1 MSMSPATRREILR
14 RATALSCVGAAAST
28 FGFQLATMGNAAAQ
42 TATTYKALVCIFMF
56 GGNDSNNMVLATD
69 TDSWGR
75 YWSARNTGVNPI
87 ALMPFGTA
95 PTPPGGTNPV
105 TGRSLPNNVTAWQR
119 PEAWGGVLPITS
131 AIPNPVPPGTNAAA
145 RTFGLNPHLAPL
157 LPVWQ
162 AGRLA
167 VAANVGP

>member
-69 TDSWGR
+69 NDSWGR
-75 YWSARNTGVNPI
+75 YMSARNTGVNPI
-87 ALMPFGTA
+87 ALA
-95 PTPPGGTNPV
+95 PAGAAPVGTNF
-105 TGRSLPNNVTAWQR
+105 A
-119 PEAWGGVLPITS
+119 
-131 AIPNPVPPGTNAAA
+131 VP
-145 RTFGLNPHLAPL
+145 
-157 LPVWQ
+157 
-162 AGRLA
+162 
-167 VAANVGP
+167 